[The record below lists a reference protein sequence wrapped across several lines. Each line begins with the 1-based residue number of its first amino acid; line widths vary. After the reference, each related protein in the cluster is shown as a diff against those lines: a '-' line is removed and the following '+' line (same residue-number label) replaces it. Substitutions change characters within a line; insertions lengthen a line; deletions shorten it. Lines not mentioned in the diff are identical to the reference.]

1 MQCVC
6 TLLLSVACLA
16 LKYFSTLSHKWQ
28 IFEMKLLNVKFVF
41 WFSAQILFRNISHSN
56 KSWVRYDQKWISVF
70 TYSTRHSC
78 HILTKLELSWQ
89 IFEKYSNTEFRKIP
103 CSASRVF
110 PYGWTDLMKPVVALH
125 NFMDVLSL
133 RNSDQWMV
141 RGQQRCFVYCADR
154 PNMQT
159 VHSVNVRSVE
169 WDWLLLALY
178 TTTLKL

>member
-1 MQCVC
+1 
-6 TLLLSVACLA
+6 
-16 LKYFSTLSHKWQ
+16 
-28 IFEMKLLNVKFVF
+28 
-41 WFSAQILFRNISHSN
+41 
-56 KSWVRYDQKWISVF
+56 
-70 TYSTRHSC
+70 
-78 HILTKLELSWQ
+78 
-89 IFEKYSNTEFRKIP
+89 
-103 CSASRVF
+103 
-110 PYGWTDLMKPVVALH
+110 MKPVVALH